1 MWWEQVEKRRRE
13 RKAREGFK
21 VSILSILFL
30 GSVYLRVRA
39 IASHGSIRF
48 LPSGWHKELEV
59 MISHT
64 GVENT

>member
-30 GSVYLRVRA
+30 GSVYNRIYTQELRLWDVKARCKWKDVYLSSRMTSA
-39 IASHGSIRF
+39 T
-48 LPSGWHKELEV
+48 V
-59 MISHT
+59 
-64 GVENT
+64 